1 MRLSSKLLASALLL
15 SLAAASPLHAVEY
28 PLVTGTSPGPVLV
41 GGSGRVL
48 ILSDKGSTLWE
59 YPAGLVHDVWMLPK
73 GNILFADGDSVTEV
87 TRSQK
92 VVFQYKSPIPRGG
105 GTYSCQRLA
114 NGNTVIGENST
125 GKVLEVDSKGK
136 IVFSLQTHPS
146 KVGEHHNMRMVRKL
160 KNGNYLVCHSGAHVV
175 KEYAPDG
182 KVVWESAQPALTF
195 AAIRTARGTTFV
207 SSLNQIIEYDKDGK
221 KIWECSTKDFGDTK
235 VTNMTGMHLLE
246 NGNILVGVYAA
257 YDQKG
262 RGCSLLE
269 ITREKKVL
277 WTFANPRADQ
287 SMMGAEL
294 LTEDRTPL
302 PEPCMR

>member
-1 MRLSSKLLASALLL
+1 VLLL
-15 SLAAASPLHAVEY
+15 TLATASSLCAVEY
-28 PLVTGTSPGPVLV
+28 PLVTGTPSGPVLV
-41 GGSGRVL
+41 GGNGRVL
-48 ILSDKGSTLWE
+48 ILSENGSTLWE

-73 GNILFADGDSVTEV
+73 GNILFADGDSVTEI

-92 VVFQYKSPIPRGG
+92 VVFQYKSSIPRGG
-105 GTYSCQRLA
+105 GTYSCQRLT

-125 GKVLEVDSKGK
+125 GKVLEVDPKGK
-136 IVFSLQTHPS
+136 VVFSLQTQPS

-160 KNGNYLVCHSGAHVV
+160 DNGNYLVCHSGAHIV

-182 KVVWESAQPALTF
+182 KVVWESPQPALTF
-195 AAIRTARGTTFV
+195 AAVRTAKGTTFV

-235 VTNMTGMHLLE
+235 VTNMTGMHLLN

-262 RGCSLLE
+262 QGCSLLE
-269 ITREKKVL
+269 ITRDKKVL
-277 WTFANPRADQ
+277 WTFANPKADQ

-294 LTEDRTPL
+294 LTANRTPL
-302 PEPCMR
+302 LGPCLR